1 MFTAQVFT
9 LYPEY
14 FPGPFKNGLYGKA
27 IEKKIWDLRTVN
39 IRDYAID
46 KHKTVDDTPYGGGS
60 GMLIKPDVLAKSLDK
75 NINGDEKIVY
85 LSPKGK
91 VFNQKIAKE
100 LSLENKVNIIC
111 GHFEGIDQR
120 VLENR
125 KIDEISL
132 GDFVLSGGETATY
145 VFLDAILRLIP
156 GVLGNEKSTS
166 EESFENGLLEYPQ
179 YTKPQIWEEKSV
191 PNVLLSGDHA
201 KIKDWRLSQSEAI
214 TRDRRPDL
222 WQKYNK
228 KTNLINLQMK
238 TIEEINQANVKKI
251 AAEKKLPNFFPG
263 DIVKIGVRI
272 TEGKRDRIQY
282 FEGVCIAKKNRDLN
296 SSFTVRKISF
306 GEGVE
311 RTFALYSPI
320 VDSIKVIRSGKVRR
334 AKLYYLRDRTGKSAR
349 IAEKIKK
356 KIGIDVDVKT
366 EQPTAQNVTKT
377 EESNITEE
385 TKVEKGSVEK
395 KDTSEKKNE
404 KETLKDKK

>member
-1 MFTAQVFT
+1 MLKVLNSFS
-9 LYPEY
+9 
-14 FPGPFKNGLYGKA
+14 
-27 IEKKIWDLRTVN
+27 EKL
-39 IRDYAID
+39 
-46 KHKTVDDTPYGGGS
+46 
-60 GMLIKPDVLAKSLDK
+60 
-75 NINGDEKIVY
+75 
-85 LSPKGK
+85 
-91 VFNQKIAKE
+91 
-100 LSLENKVNIIC
+100 
-111 GHFEGIDQR
+111 
-120 VLENR
+120 
-125 KIDEISL
+125 
-132 GDFVLSGGETATY
+132 
-145 VFLDAILRLIP
+145 
-156 GVLGNEKSTS
+156 
-166 EESFENGLLEYPQ
+166 
-179 YTKPQIWEEKSV
+179 
-191 PNVLLSGDHA
+191 
-201 KIKDWRLSQSEAI
+201 
-214 TRDRRPDL
+214 
-222 WQKYNK
+222 
-228 KTNLINLQMK
+228 
-238 TIEEINQANVKKI
+238 EEINQANVKKI

-385 TKVEKGSVEK
+385 TKVEKESVEK
-395 KDTSEKKNE
+395 KDTSEKKND